1 MNQRVAQ
8 ENDEASPIARLIGPD
23 GKSVVGL
30 VYVWETSELAI
41 LWLEPTKSAAFIN
54 PEICSEVLAEAQATS
69 PEDVI
74 ALLSKLKRP
83 VVDGES

>member
-1 MNQRVAQ
+1 MPNK
-8 ENDEASPIARLIGPD
+8 NDEATPIARLIGQD

-41 LWLEPTKSAAFIN
+41 LWFEPKETAAFVDS
-54 PEICSEVLAEAQATS
+54 EICSEILAEAQATT

-74 ALLSKLKRP
+74 ALLSKLTRP

>member
-1 MNQRVAQ
+1 VPHK
-8 ENDEASPIARLIGPD
+8 NDEASPIARLIGPD
-23 GKSVVGL
+23 SKSVVGL

-41 LWLEPTKSAAFIN
+41 LWFEPKKPAAFIN

-69 PEDVI
+69 PEDVV
-74 ALLSKLKRP
+74 ALLCKLKRP

>member
-1 MNQRVAQ
+1 VPHKS
-8 ENDEASPIARLIGPD
+8 DEASPIARLIGAD
-23 GKSVVGL
+23 GKNVVGL

-41 LWLEPTKSAAFIN
+41 LWFESKKPAAFIA
-54 PEICSEVLAEAQATS
+54 PEICSEVLAEAQATT

-74 ALLSKLKRP
+74 ALLSKLTRP